1 MENNKKNHLDKPDTT
16 KKNVNAKQIINALV
30 LVIVVIF
37 ALQNLE
43 NIRVNLLFLSFEMP
57 LFALIIIA
65 LVLGFVTAII
75 FRREK

>member
-1 MENNKKNHLDKPDTT
+1 MENNKKNHIDKPVTT
-16 KKNVNAKQIINALV
+16 KKSVNAKHIINAIV
-30 LVIVVIF
+30 LIIVVIF

-43 NIRVNLLFLSFEMP
+43 NIQVKLLFLSFEMP
-57 LFALIIIA
+57 LFALIIFA

>member
-1 MENNKKNHLDKPDTT
+1 MENNKTNHIDKPVTT
-16 KKNVNAKQIINALV
+16 KKNVNAKQIINAFV
-30 LVIVVIF
+30 IVIVVIF

-43 NIRVNLLFLSFEMP
+43 NIRVKLLFLSFEMP